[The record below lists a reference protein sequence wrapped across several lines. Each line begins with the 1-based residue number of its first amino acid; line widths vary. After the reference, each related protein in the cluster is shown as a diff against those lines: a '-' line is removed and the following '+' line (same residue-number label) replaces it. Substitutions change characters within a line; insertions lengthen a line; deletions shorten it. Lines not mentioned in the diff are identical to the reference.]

1 MPRYSVSDDLGE
13 CFRKIYEGRDGT
25 VPWENKDPMSIVN
38 MIDNF
43 IQENW

>member
-1 MPRYSVSDDLGE
+1 MADLELKDLGE
-13 CFRKIYEGRDGT
+13 CFRKIYDGTDGT